1 MRKLYKKM
9 AVLLMALGMALAV
22 AGCVS
27 QDGNESGSM
36 EDSTVT
42 DSDTADTDD
51 PDTGDA
57 ETGDSDTEDSSEE
70 EDRTSGSMEVQDNLE
85 IEIGEGE
92 EGAW

>member
-1 MRKLYKKM
+1 
-9 AVLLMALGMALAV
+9 MALGMALAV

-42 DSDTADTDD
+42 DSDTADTAD
-51 PDTGDA
+51 PETGDA
-57 ETGDSDTEDSSEE
+57 ETGDPDAGDAETGDPSED
-70 EDRTSGSMEVQDNLE
+70 EDQTSGSMEVQDNLE